1 MAEYS
6 EEEQSFLDT
15 LGTAETTDEDIES
28 AEEKAEELTER
39 DFEYDPELTG
49 MYGSLVSE
57 EDQRDRYQRE
67 TAQRVYDARRGARQ
81 RREAGLEDE
90 GLFEIATELSG
101 IARGEIESD
110 ERRRTR
116 ESIEA
121 LASGQ
126 RGLAQSGTGLRSAA
140 RLRGGETAAQAT
152 QLIGGAKLSEA
163 TELEREAAEDSLR
176 DLLIQGRARA
186 ENKKLR
192 MQELAYQRSQASKG
206 FWGDVLSGVLGAV
219 GATVGFFAGGP
230 GGSVAGATLG
240 ASIGAGTGKATGRTF
255 G

>member
-1 MAEYS
+1 MAEYT

-15 LGTAETTDEDIES
+15 LPESEKTEEDYES
-28 AEEKAEELTER
+28 AEEKATELAAR
-39 DFEYDPELTG
+39 DFQQDEGGTASTFYHDL
-49 MYGSLVSE
+49 
-57 EDQRDRYQRE
+57 DQYRQDAYQR
-67 TAQRVYDARRGARQ
+67 TLDAREGARQ

-101 IARGEIESD
+101 ISRGEIESD

-116 ESIEA
+116 ESIET

-140 RLRGGETAAQAT
+140 RLRSGETAAQAT

-192 MQELAYQRSQASKG
+192 MQEIAYQREQASKG

-219 GATVGFFAGGP
+219 GAVGGFLLTGGNPAGA
-230 GGSVAGATLG
+230 VAGASILG
-240 ASIGAGTGKATGRTF
+240 GAGKATGRTF

>member
-1 MAEYS
+1 MAEYT

-15 LGTAETTDEDIES
+15 LDSPELTEKDYES
-28 AEEKAEELTER
+28 AEEKATELAAR
-39 DFEYDPELTG
+39 DFQQDEG
-49 MYGSLVSE
+49 G
-57 EDQRDRYQRE
+57 
-67 TAQRVYDARRGARQ
+67 TAGTFYSDLSDYTKSAYERTLDAREGARQ
-81 RREAGLEDE
+81 RQAAGLEDE

-116 ESIEA
+116 ESIET

-126 RGLAQSGTGLRSAA
+126 RGLAQSSTGLRSAA
-140 RLRGGETAAQAT
+140 RLRSGEAAAQAT

-163 TELEREAAEDSLR
+163 TELEREAADDSLR

-219 GATVGFFAGGP
+219 GAVGGFLIAGP
-230 GGSVAGATLG
+230 GGGVAGATLG
-240 ASIGAGTGKATGRTF
+240 ASVMGGAGKAAGRTF

>member
-15 LGTAETTDEDIES
+15 LDQAEVTQEDIDSAERKAGELTKRDFDYSES
-28 AEEKAEELTER
+28 AGVN
-39 DFEYDPELTG
+39 P
-49 MYGSLVSE
+49 SVS
-57 EDQRDRYQRE
+57 DYMYQRE
-67 TAQRVYDARRGARQ
+67 KYREETEDRVFAEREGARR

-90 GLFEIATELSG
+90 GLFDIATELSG

-140 RLRGGETAAQAT
+140 RLRSGETAAQAT

-163 TELEREAAEDSLR
+163 TELEREAADDSLR

-219 GATVGFFAGGP
+219 GAVGGFLVTGGNP
-230 GGSVAGATLG
+230 AGAVLG
-240 ASIGAGTGKATGRTF
+240 ASVLGGAGKATGRTF

>member
-15 LGTAETTDEDIES
+15 LDQAETTQEDIDS
-28 AEEKAEELTER
+28 AAEKAGELTER
-39 DFEYDPELTG
+39 DFQYDPTLGEGET
-49 MYGSLVSE
+49 Y
-57 EDQRDRYQRE
+57 QRDRYQRE
-67 TAQRVYDARRGARQ
+67 AEERVFAGREGARR

-101 IARGEIESD
+101 ISSGKIESD

-163 TELEREAAEDSLR
+163 TELEREAADDSLR

-219 GATVGFFAGGP
+219 GAVGGFLVTGGNP
-230 GGSVAGATLG
+230 AGAVLG
-240 ASIGAGTGKATGRTF
+240 ASVLGGAGKATGRTF

>member
-1 MAEYS
+1 MAEYT

-15 LGTAETTDEDIES
+15 LPESEKTEEDYES
-28 AEEKAEELTER
+28 AEEKATELTAR
-39 DFEYDPELTG
+39 DFQQDEGGTASTFYSDADEYR
-49 MYGSLVSE
+49 
-57 EDQRDRYQRE
+57 QAAYQR
-67 TAQRVYDARRGARQ
+67 TLDAREGVRQ

-116 ESIEA
+116 ESIET

-140 RLRGGETAAQAT
+140 RLRSGETAAQAT

-192 MQELAYQRSQASKG
+192 MQELAYQRSQANKG

-219 GATVGFFAGGP
+219 GAVGGFLLTGGNPAG
-230 GGSVAGATLG
+230 VVLG
-240 ASIGAGTGKATGRTF
+240 ASVMGGAGKATGRTF

>member
-1 MAEYS
+1 MAEYT

-15 LGTAETTDEDIES
+15 LDS
-28 AEEKAEELTER
+28 PELTEKDFESANEKATELAAR
-39 DFEYDPELTG
+39 DFQQD
-49 MYGSLVSE
+49 
-57 EDQRDRYQRE
+57 EDGTAGTFYHDLDQYRQDAYQR
-67 TAQRVYDARRGARQ
+67 TLDAREGARQ
-81 RREAGLEDE
+81 RKEAGLEDE

-116 ESIEA
+116 ESIET

-126 RGLAQSGTGLRSAA
+126 RGLAQSSTGLRSAA
-140 RLRGGETAAQAT
+140 RLRSGEAAAQAT

-163 TELEREAAEDSLR
+163 TELEQEAAEDSLR

-192 MQELAYQRSQASKG
+192 QQEIAYQREQASKG

-219 GATVGFFAGGP
+219 GAVGGFFAGGP
-230 GGSVAGATLG
+230 GGAVAGA
-240 ASIGAGTGKATGRTF
+240 SILSGVGKASGRSF